1 MEQSQKRIEDC
12 KKEIEIYKE
21 MINLTNKLIE
31 LNDNKDGYVIEE
43 LENSIKTYKKSIKN
57 RLYRLFIIWGEK

>member
-43 LENSIKTYKKSIKN
+43 LENSIKTYEKSIKN

>member
-43 LENSIKTYKKSIKN
+43 LENSIKTYEKSIKN
-57 RLYRLFIIWGEK
+57 RLYRLFIIWSEK